1 MFKKRE
7 TSSLENNPMS
17 GDWLFCKEP
26 PEDPSVTCFL
36 ADDVDWL
43 DGKAPEGSPWL
54 CSDHPAMRESPHDG
68 SAAWPKV
75 TTWSLPRSID
85 HGGLGEPE
93 LSGSLRG
100 ERSRQRPTRSPT
112 VLHPALAP
120 PEYRPGRPDPRE
132 EAVAAAPWL
141 WRLATLA
148 HLRRLGPYSE

>member
-1 MFKKRE
+1 MLLPTLCLNRRVEGLFEKRE

-54 CSDHPAMRESPHDG
+54 CSDAPAMRESPHDG

-85 HGGLGEPE
+85 HGGLGEPD

-100 ERSRQRPTRSPT
+100 ERSRQRPTR
-112 VLHPALAP
+112 
-120 PEYRPGRPDPRE
+120 
-132 EAVAAAPWL
+132 
-141 WRLATLA
+141 
-148 HLRRLGPYSE
+148 

>member
-1 MFKKRE
+1 MRTHSPSNRPIGARLLLFSPVCLNRRVEGMFKKRE

-43 DGKAPEGSPWL
+43 DGRAPEGSPWL
-54 CSDHPAMRESPHDG
+54 CSDSPAMRESPHDG

-93 LSGSLRG
+93 LSGSLHG
-100 ERSRQRPTRSPT
+100 ERSRQRPTC
-112 VLHPALAP
+112 
-120 PEYRPGRPDPRE
+120 
-132 EAVAAAPWL
+132 
-141 WRLATLA
+141 
-148 HLRRLGPYSE
+148 